1 MAKIKIVLDLRT
13 KLSDD
18 KYNLTV
24 RITHKGDVMYL
35 NVSKMTKAQYNLV
48 FIKKSGEPKSIEFRE
63 TCNKY
68 ITKCERIFSKMKVY
82 NRKRFRELFYEKDKE
97 IPTSLLLKD
106 LFTNFN
112 ETYGLEH
119 LKIRTRAHVKMTM
132 QTFENYKPGLSVSDI
147 TSDFLQKFERDKLKL
162 GWSQSS
168 IDSNLRDLRRLINY
182 YSNEVKLI
190 PRDYEYPFG
199 KGGGYSLKSSWPK
212 KIVMSNAEIQ
222 KVVEYTEFKE
232 DEKDLEYARDIWL
245 LLYRM
250 NGINFGDLLR
260 MRWDNISGDYI
271 RIIRK
276 KTETTRKNNINEI
289 SIPVS
294 PKLRTLIEKVGMK
307 ESPFILGLL
316 HEGYSDLTFENKNH
330 KMRGVLNKSL
340 NTFGKKL
347 ELSVPLKLKTARDS
361 YATTLKRGG
370 RSIEE
375 ISEMLGH
382 ANPQTSSHYLASLD
396 IEKTHKINEIL
407 F

>member
-1 MAKIKIVLDLRT
+1 MAKIKIVLDPRT

-18 KYNLTV
+18 KRNLTV
-24 RITHKGDVMYL
+24 RITHKGDVMYM
-35 NVSKMTKAQYNLV
+35 NVGKMTKAQYNLV
-48 FIKKSGEPKSIEFRE
+48 FVKKSTDKKSIEFRD

-68 ITKCERIFSKMKVY
+68 ITKCEKIFSDMKVY
-82 NRKRFRELFYEKDKE
+82 NKKRFRELFYEKDKE
-97 IPTSLLLKD
+97 LPTSLLLQD

-119 LKIRTRAHVKMTM
+119 LKIRTRAHVKMSM
-132 QTFENYKPGLSVSDI
+132 QTFENYKLGLSVNDI

-182 YSNEVKLI
+182 YTNEVKLI
-190 PRDYEYPFG
+190 PKDFEYPFG

-212 KIVMSNAEIQ
+212 KIVMTNDEIK
-222 KVVEYTEFKE
+222 KVADYIEFKE
-232 DEKDLEYARDIWL
+232 DEKELEFARDIWL

-260 MRWDNISGDYI
+260 MRWDNICGEYI

-289 SIPVS
+289 SIPVT
-294 PKLRTLIEKVGMK
+294 PKLRALIDKVGDK
-307 ESPFILGLL
+307 TNPFILGLL
-316 HEGYSDLTFENKNH
+316 KEGYSDLTFENKNH
-330 KMRGVLNKSL
+330 NMKQFLNKRL
-340 NTFGKKL
+340 TAFGKKL

-396 IEKTHKINEIL
+396 IEKTHQINEIL